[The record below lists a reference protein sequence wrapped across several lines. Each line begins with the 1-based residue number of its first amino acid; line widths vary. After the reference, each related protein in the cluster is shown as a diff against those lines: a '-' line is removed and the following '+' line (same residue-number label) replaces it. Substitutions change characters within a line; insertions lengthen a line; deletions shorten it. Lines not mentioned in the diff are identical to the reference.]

1 MFVDTGHVDTQ
12 EKILYLEEELIRTP
26 QCVKVLMSQN
36 QDINVAKLWV
46 NSVLANIDCL
56 FSFEGPGV
64 QWDKAL

>member
-36 QDINVAKLWV
+36 QDINVAKL
-46 NSVLANIDCL
+46 
-56 FSFEGPGV
+56 
-64 QWDKAL
+64 

>member
-46 NSVLANIDCL
+46 NSVLANTDCL